1 MKEKAVITEK
11 WGSKWLFTHN
21 AKTLTAL
28 IMDFQASRIP
38 AKILAMKESFEV
50 GEAGNLHKHVYVSLN
65 RSIRF
70 STLLKKFPQTDIK
83 AITPGTEQTVIE
95 YVGNSDKT
103 ASKGCQIISVS
114 EYGNLDTSQ
123 GTRTDLNETDSK
135 LWQIK
140 DAIDNGANL
149 RSIWNDFF
157 PQMVR
162 FGGGIKTYAEILK
175 EAEKDVIVRSKEEMD
190 YINAE
195 KEKEIL
201 DKIALSNF
209 EQGNVNYM
217 CDTCHKPLFWDKQ
230 TAAYIC
236 EVHGVLNSF

>member
-1 MKEKAVITEK
+1 MKEKAKITER

-21 AKTLTAL
+21 AKTLTDL
-28 IMDFQASRIP
+28 IMDFQVASIP
-38 AKILAMKESFEV
+38 ARVLAMKESFEV

-70 STLLKKFPQTDIK
+70 STLLKKFPRTDIK
-83 AITPGTEQTVIE
+83 AVTPGTEQTVIS

-103 ASKGCQIISVS
+103 ASKGCQIISVNS
-114 EYGNLDTSQ
+114 WGNLDASQ
-123 GTRTDLNETDSK
+123 GIRTDLNETDSK

-149 RSIWNDFF
+149 RTIWNDFF

-162 FGGGIKTYAEILK
+162 FGGGIKMYVEILK
-175 EAEKDVIVRSKEEMD
+175 EAEKEVIVRSKEEMD
-190 YINAE
+190 YENAE
-195 KEKEIL
+195 RENEIL
-201 DKIALSNF
+201 DKIALSNY
-209 EQGNVNYM
+209 ERGNVNYM

-230 TAAYIC
+230 AAAYVC
-236 EVHGVLNSF
+236 ETHGAPSSF